1 MKLVETTLR
10 NRIREILSEKGLTIH
25 DLSSLTG
32 INVQKLSCYASG
44 VKCSMS
50 IQTALQISRGLG
62 LSVEEIFYEEIIYH
76 RELMKGELSS
86 YMKTEEDKQYII
98 QNNYT
103 TNIQYMHNSHLHQ
116 GNNYNA
122 SDLKESLAN
131 LIYLFK
137 KEYETLNLKFD
148 QAALS
153 SDAIKGIEK
162 EIGNESPDRSKLIKF
177 LKILKDVIKGAAST
191 VIGGQINTLIK
202 SITEQ
207 GMG

>member
-1 MKLVETTLR
+1 METKLK
-10 NRIREILSEKGLTIH
+10 NRISEVLSEKGLTLH

-32 INVQKLSCYASG
+32 ISAQRLSDYANG
-44 VKCSMS
+44 VRPSMN
-50 IQTALQISRGLG
+50 IKIALQLSRGLG

-116 GNNYNA
+116 GNHYNA

-153 SDAIKGIEK
+153 SDAIKGIER

>member
-1 MKLVETTLR
+1 METKLK
-10 NRIREILSEKGLTIH
+10 NRISEILSEKGLTLH

-32 INVQKLSCYASG
+32 ISTQRLSDYANG
-44 VKCSMS
+44 VRPSMN
-50 IQTALQISRGLG
+50 IKIALQLSRGLG

-116 GNNYNA
+116 GNHYNA
-122 SDLKESLAN
+122 SNLKESLAN

-153 SDAIKGIEK
+153 SDAIKGIER

>member
-1 MKLVETTLR
+1 METKLK
-10 NRIREILSEKGLTIH
+10 NRISEVLSEKGLTLH

-32 INVQKLSCYASG
+32 ISAQRLSDYANG
-44 VKCSMS
+44 VRPSMN
-50 IQTALQISRGLG
+50 IKIALQLSRGLG

-122 SDLKESLAN
+122 SDLKESLVN

-137 KEYETLNLKFD
+137 KEYDTLNLKFD

-153 SDAIKGIEK
+153 SDAIKGIER
-162 EIGNESPDRSKLIKF
+162 EIGNESPDKSKLIKF

>member
-1 MKLVETTLR
+1 MKLVETKLK
-10 NRIREILSEKGLTIH
+10 NRISEVLSEKGLTLH

-32 INVQKLSCYASG
+32 ISAQRLSDYANG
-44 VKCSMS
+44 VRPSMN
-50 IQTALQISRGLG
+50 IKIALQLSRGLG

-116 GNNYNA
+116 GNHYNA

-153 SDAIKGIEK
+153 SDAIKGIER